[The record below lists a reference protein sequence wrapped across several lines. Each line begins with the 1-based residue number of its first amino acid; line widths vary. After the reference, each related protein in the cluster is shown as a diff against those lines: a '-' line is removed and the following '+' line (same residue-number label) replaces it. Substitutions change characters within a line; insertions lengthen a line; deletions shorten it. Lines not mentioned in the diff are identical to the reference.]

1 MDSSSSL
8 SEDGGI
14 DMVAPDFQL
23 DLRDLLEDEAAQ
35 FASPKKKRQK
45 VSGEVP
51 YILNGTVPF
60 LPAPS
65 SGNELFQVTNN
76 MRNNNCKK
84 DVFGLEEEDIYYEAQ
99 INNAKIEKL
108 VNDLGLTQKDYE
120 LDDELRT
127 RIYQGRFKKHEV
139 MRADELD
146 FKLNAFLDK
155 ENINM
160 DPSKSKTNDKI
171 KKSSKVFFQAPRRPT
186 NKSQI
191 PVLRPLS
198 NLTNFDMN
206 KPHDK
211 ILRSPNRI
219 CAPKKTIEAGRSCL
233 KNQKE
238 LIYIVEL
245 LTGLVNDATQFA
257 TELNSSNCEG
267 FPLPE
272 NISEVVQ
279 IPTNEETGPAKKK
292 PKMALI
298 RGLTHTQTAAKKDN
312 KDHSLGFYTRNQFDA
327 YRLQVSTPSSGV
339 EVETQVKSPKPKRVL
354 WAPDLVW

>member
-45 VSGEVP
+45 VNGEVP
-51 YILNGTVPF
+51 YILVPF

-127 RIYQGRFKKHEV
+127 
-139 MRADELD
+139 
-146 FKLNAFLDK
+146 
-155 ENINM
+155 
-160 DPSKSKTNDKI
+160 
-171 KKSSKVFFQAPRRPT
+171 
-186 NKSQI
+186 
-191 PVLRPLS
+191 
-198 NLTNFDMN
+198 
-206 KPHDK
+206 
-211 ILRSPNRI
+211 
-219 CAPKKTIEAGRSCL
+219 
-233 KNQKE
+233 
-238 LIYIVEL
+238 
-245 LTGLVNDATQFA
+245 
-257 TELNSSNCEG
+257 
-267 FPLPE
+267 
-272 NISEVVQ
+272 
-279 IPTNEETGPAKKK
+279 
-292 PKMALI
+292 
-298 RGLTHTQTAAKKDN
+298 
-312 KDHSLGFYTRNQFDA
+312 
-327 YRLQVSTPSSGV
+327 
-339 EVETQVKSPKPKRVL
+339 
-354 WAPDLVW
+354 

>member
-1 MDSSSSL
+1 MD
-8 SEDGGI
+8 
-14 DMVAPDFQL
+14 MAAPDFQL
-23 DLRDLLEDEAAQ
+23 DLRDLLEDESAP
-35 FASPKKKRQK
+35 FESPKKKRQK
-45 VSGEVP
+45 LCGDAP
-51 YILNGTVPF
+51 YMLNGAVPF
-60 LPAPS
+60 LPAPPG
-65 SGNELFQVTNN
+65 GNELFQVTNS
-76 MRNNNCKK
+76 MRNNDCKK
-84 DVFGLEEEDIYYEAQ
+84 DVFGLEDEDMYYEAH

-127 RIYQGRFKKHEV
+127 RIYQGRFKKHEA

-146 FKLNAFLDK
+146 FKLNTFLDK
-155 ENINM
+155 ENIHM
-160 DPSKSKTNDKI
+160 DPSKAKTNDKI
-171 KKSSKVFFQAPRRPT
+171 KKSSKVFFQAPRRPA

-198 NLTNFDMN
+198 NLTNLDMN
-206 KPHDK
+206 KPQDK
-211 ILRSPNRI
+211 LLRSPNRI
-219 CAPKKTIEAGRSCL
+219 CAPKRTMEAGRSCL

-272 NISEVVQ
+272 NVSEVVQ
-279 IPTNEETGPAKKK
+279 IPTNEESGPKKKK

-298 RGLTHTQTAAKKDN
+298 RGVPHTQTAAK
-312 KDHSLGFYTRNQFDA
+312 KDHSLGFYTRNQFNA
-327 YRLQVSTPSSGV
+327 YRLQVTTPSPEV